1 MKVIQEDN
9 KLIMERDVTRVSSFR
24 DLDVWKKSMELSV
37 DIYRITQSFP
47 STELYGLTSQLRRA
61 AVSVAS
67 NIAEGSGR
75 HSTKEFLQFLNI
87 ANGSLAEIETHLELA
102 YRLNYIQSIEL
113 QPNIN
118 HIRSMIFGLIRS
130 LRKKL

>member
-1 MKVIQEDN
+1 
-9 KLIMERDVTRVSSFR
+9 MERDLSRVSSFR

-37 DIYRITQSFP
+37 DIYNITQSFP

-75 HSTKEFLQFLNI
+75 SSTKEVLQFLNI
-87 ANGSLAEIETHLELA
+87 ANGSLAEIETLLD
-102 YRLNYIQSIEL
+102 
-113 QPNIN
+113 
-118 HIRSMIFGLIRS
+118 
-130 LRKKL
+130 

>member
-1 MKVIQEDN
+1 
-9 KLIMERDVTRVSSFR
+9 MERDVTRVSSFR

>member
-1 MKVIQEDN
+1 
-9 KLIMERDVTRVSSFR
+9 MERDLNRVSSFR

-37 DIYRITQSFP
+37 DIYNITQSFP

-75 HSTKEFLQFLNI
+75 SSTKEFLQFLNI
-87 ANGSLAEIETHLELA
+87 ANGSLAEIETQLELA
-102 YRLNYIQSIEL
+102 YRLNYIQSIEI